1 MLKIT
6 IPAPEM
12 WDELREEFVVDQ
24 KDTVLQLEHSL
35 VSISKW
41 ESKWKKPYYGREQK
55 TAEEMLDYIRCM
67 TITQNVDPAVYDRL
81 TKEHMDQIATYMEDP
96 MTATTFPGDKM
107 RRREKT
113 GRRPE
118 IPTAELIEYW
128 MLCAGIPWEC
138 RKWHINRLLT
148 LIRVCD
154 FKNSK
159 PQKRSQAD
167 LAREHASINEL
178 NRKRFSTKG

>member
-6 IPAPEM
+6 IPADEM
-12 WDELREEFVVDQ
+12 WDEIREEFVPGGNGV
-24 KDTVLQLEHSL
+24 TLQLEHSL

-41 ESKWKKPYYGREQK
+41 ESKWKKPYYGKGKK
-55 TAEEMLDYIRCM
+55 TEEELLDYIRCM
-67 TITQNVDPAVYDRL
+67 TITQNVDPAVYYRL
-81 TKEHMDQIATYMEDP
+81 TQDNINEIVAYMEDP
-96 MTATTFPGDKM
+96 MTATTFPGDRFRK
-107 RRREKT
+107 KPS
-113 GRRPE
+113 GRPE
-118 IPTAELIEYW
+118 TPTAELIEYW

-167 LAREHASINEL
+167 IMREHASLNEM
-178 NRKRFSTKG
+178 NRKRFNTKG